1 MFLSSSRHLLPWPLL
16 GGSPAPAA
24 GEALI
29 EIGSLPEWAQP
40 GFKGMKSLNR
50 IQSRVCD
57 CALYS
62 SEVRRC
68 WRRTVG
74 QAGSLVVQ
82 RGCCCLICCP
92 VFVLSSSTYAACCL
106 LQNMLVCA
114 PTGAGK
120 TNVAMLTMLH
130 EIGLHRW
137 AVAVGGGRWH
147 GGYGGRQGGAVLC
160 CVQSGGGA
168 GVVSSPS

>member
-62 SEVRRC
+62 SEVRRRSPC
-68 WRRTVG
+68 L
-74 QAGSLVVQ
+74 AGWLAGWLALRAAAAARLLHSLCAKL
-82 RGCCCLICCP
+82 R
-92 VFVLSSSTYAACCL
+92 CL
-106 LQNMLVCA
+106 LLAEHAGVCA
-114 PTGAGK
+114 
-120 TNVAMLTMLH
+120 
-130 EIGLHRW
+130 HRRGQDQRRH
-137 AVAVGGGRWH
+137 ADHA
-147 GGYGGRQGGAVLC
+147 A
-160 CVQSGGGA
+160 
-168 GVVSSPS
+168 